1 MDKELQGTSDFLF
14 YADDNGKVRVQV
26 ILGEETVWA
35 NQKTMGEL
43 FDVDRSV
50 ITKHLKNIF
59 ETNELNEDSVSA
71 KIAQTALDGKNY
83 QVKFYN
89 LDAII
94 AVGYRVNSYKA
105 TQFRIW
111 ATKVLREYLIKG
123 FAMDD
128 ERLKQ
133 SKPLFGKDYFDELLE
148 RMREGIYH
156 FNTHPFFCKNDL
168 QFGQKSFS
176 SSIGLPPSAS
186 RIKQVGFGQCGS
198 PCVWPN
204 SWMATLY
211 NWFCW
216 LVFDNLNVET
226 TQALP
231 GR

>member
-14 YADDNGKVRVQV
+14 YADDSGKIRVQV
-26 ILGEETVWA
+26 IVGEETVWA

-59 ETNELNEDSVSA
+59 ETNELTEDSVSA

-111 ATKVLREYLIKG
+111 ATKVLKEYLIKG

-128 ERLKQ
+128 ERLKEN
-133 SKPLFGKDYFDELLE
+133 KPLFGKDYFDELLE
-148 RMREGIYH
+148 RIREIR
-156 FNTHPFFCKNDL
+156 
-168 QFGQKSFS
+168 
-176 SSIGLPPSAS
+176 AS
-186 RIKQVGFGQCGS
+186 ERRFYVKD
-198 PCVWPN
+198 PN
-204 SWMATLY
+204 GATL
-211 NWFCW
+211 NI
-216 LVFDNLNVET
+216 L
-226 TQALP
+226 AH
-231 GR
+231 G